1 MITGEACHQALCHI
15 DQLALAT
22 AAQHLQ
28 GPSGMLPEL
37 VARKAGLRTPE
48 NVGDIVQ
55 IGTGARLHR
64 SA

>member
-1 MITGEACHQALCHI
+1 MITGEACRQVLCHI
-15 DQLALAT
+15 DQLALVT
-22 AAQHLQ
+22 VAQHSQ
-28 GPSGMLPEL
+28 GPFGKFPEL
-37 VARKAGLRTPE
+37 VARRAGLKTPE